1 MGLLR
6 MNYAVLCFVVL
17 SCVTAEKAKFYN
29 YQVHRVI
36 PINEQQLTAL
46 KELEENP
53 NGLNFWAGPT
63 RLNKAVDVMVPP
75 DLLPHFEEIIS
86 NLNLQSEVFINDVQE
101 LINKEEQSQSRRAGF
116 GWTSYH
122 TLNEI
127 YDWLDT
133 LVAKYPGVVTS
144 ITGGRSYEGREI
156 KGVKVS
162 LRAGNPGVFIES
174 GIHAREW
181 ITPAAVTYILNK
193 LLTMLTPMAMFSL
206 ILRIECGERP
216 EVVEIFCAMELIQT
230 GNWDFHWMVAGS
242 SSNPCSDTYA
252 GSSPASEIET
262 QTLAAYITSVADKFD
277 VYLSFH
283 SYSQLLLFPYGHS
296 QEKVS
301 NYNELLSLGNEAAA
315 ALAKNNGTRYTVG
328 NIYDAIYPASG
339 GSMDWVR
346 GTFNTPYTYTWELR
360 DTGRYGF
367 LLPAEQIIETA
378 EETLNALVVI
388 LQTSKI
394 SVIRTN
400 WMLLFLRLSC
410 AVLCIVLLTHVTSE
424 KAKFYNY
431 QVHRIVPTDENQLN
445 GLIEL
450 ENNPNGLNFWVSP
463 SIVNREVDVMV
474 PPHLLSNFEEI
485 LTDLELES
493 EVHIKDV
500 QELIDKE
507 EILTRHRTG
516 FGWSSY
522 HTLDEIYQWLDS
534 LETQYPEIVNGI
546 IGGQSFEGRL
556 IKGVQ
561 VVFKEGNPGVFI
573 ESGIHAREWIT
584 PATVTYFLNKILTSE
599 DVEFRELIESFNYYI
614 FPSVNPDG
622 YVYSHTMNRM
632 WRKTRSKRNESICYG
647 TDPNRNWDYH
657 WM

>member
-1 MGLLR
+1 M
-6 MNYAVLCFVVL
+6 
-17 SCVTAEKAKFYN
+17 SD
-29 YQVHRVI
+29 
-36 PINEQQLTAL
+36 
-46 KELEENP
+46 LEDFNHVFADEN
-53 NGLNFWAGPT
+53 NGSG
-63 RLNKAVDVMVPP
+63 
-75 DLLPHFEEIIS
+75 
-86 NLNLQSEVFINDVQE
+86 FITENSG

-193 LLTMLTPMAMFSL
+193 LLTSEDPTIKDLAQSYDYYIFPSVNPDGYVFSHTTNRMWRKTRSRGN
-206 ILRIECGERP
+206 ILCYGADPNR
-216 EVVEIFCAMELIQT
+216 
-230 GNWDFHWMVAGS
+230 NWDFHWMVAGS

-388 LQTSKI
+388 LQ
-394 SVIRTN
+394 
-400 WMLLFLRLSC
+400 
-410 AVLCIVLLTHVTSE
+410 H
-424 KAKFYNY
+424 AKKN
-431 QVHRIVPTDENQLN
+431 I
-445 GLIEL
+445 
-450 ENNPNGLNFWVSP
+450 
-463 SIVNREVDVMV
+463 
-474 PPHLLSNFEEI
+474 
-485 LTDLELES
+485 
-493 EVHIKDV
+493 
-500 QELIDKE
+500 
-507 EILTRHRTG
+507 
-516 FGWSSY
+516 
-522 HTLDEIYQWLDS
+522 
-534 LETQYPEIVNGI
+534 
-546 IGGQSFEGRL
+546 
-556 IKGVQ
+556 
-561 VVFKEGNPGVFI
+561 
-573 ESGIHAREWIT
+573 
-584 PATVTYFLNKILTSE
+584 
-599 DVEFRELIESFNYYI
+599 
-614 FPSVNPDG
+614 
-622 YVYSHTMNRM
+622 
-632 WRKTRSKRNESICYG
+632 
-647 TDPNRNWDYH
+647 
-657 WM
+657 